1 MLANITSYFWGNES
15 EETPCVEENEEK
27 CEKVCDNVPV
37 TTVTA
42 KPSETATLKTTTPQE
57 DDWVM
62 VHRSEVFTEGG
73 LATTTSTSPACS
85 EVPYTATQGTTNTME
100 GGAQDWLVTPPSVFT
115 ESQICP
121 IASSPIENL
130 LIEHPSMSVY
140 LPRPTSCSNM
150 SARGHVMSHSIPC
163 SPPSA
168 NCKSPVLEEKQEET
182 EQQENNQTPQQMEEA
197 ANRTAGVTSR
207 AANLLQA
214 IDVLRPQQKA
224 QRRREER
231 RLKHK
236 HLIYGNK
243 VREVASAGNGRSRR
257 CHMMTPE
264 KFSRAVNNRKC

>member
-62 VHRSEVFTEGG
+62 VHR
-73 LATTTSTSPACS
+73 
-85 EVPYTATQGTTNTME
+85 
-100 GGAQDWLVTPPSVFT
+100 
-115 ESQICP
+115 
-121 IASSPIENL
+121 
-130 LIEHPSMSVY
+130 
-140 LPRPTSCSNM
+140 
-150 SARGHVMSHSIPC
+150 
-163 SPPSA
+163 SA